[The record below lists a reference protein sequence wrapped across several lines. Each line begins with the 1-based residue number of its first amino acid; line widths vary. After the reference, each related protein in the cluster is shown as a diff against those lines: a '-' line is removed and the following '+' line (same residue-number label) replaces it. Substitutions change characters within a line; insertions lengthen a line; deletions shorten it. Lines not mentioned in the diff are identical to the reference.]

1 VLCVIQFIAP
11 GGTIITFSSFQQIAA
26 SRGVCPATHNILRMP
41 HGVRLMV
48 RWWYDEGGGPVV
60 GLAHGASVTTSWNT
74 DRKKLVR
81 NDA

>member
-1 VLCVIQFIAP
+1 M
-11 GGTIITFSSFQQIAA
+11 ITFSSFQQIAA
-26 SRGVCPATHNILRMP
+26 SRGVCSATHNILRMPHGILRMP

>member
-1 VLCVIQFIAP
+1 
-11 GGTIITFSSFQQIAA
+11 
-26 SRGVCPATHNILRMP
+26 MP